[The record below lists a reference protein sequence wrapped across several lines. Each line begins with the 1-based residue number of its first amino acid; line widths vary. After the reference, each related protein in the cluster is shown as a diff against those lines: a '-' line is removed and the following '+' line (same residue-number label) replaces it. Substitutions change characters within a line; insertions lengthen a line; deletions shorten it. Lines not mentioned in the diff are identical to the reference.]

1 MQNSFGFTL
10 IVPVHNEEEN
20 LQENVEKLMQYAN
33 GITDNYEI
41 LISEN
46 GSVDNTLHIAKKLA
60 KNYANI
66 SFTSLPFAS
75 LGTAIKKGI
84 YSSKY
89 GKTIYF
95 PLDLSVNLSFIEES
109 IRLLDEYD
117 VVTGSKRLGRG
128 FDGRSILR
136 TVPSRIYHFLVRK
149 LFSLSLS
156 DTTCVKGFRKD
167 AISKLLNRIPGSS
180 NIFET
185 ELLIEAEK
193 EGYRIK
199 EIPVVVKEFRPS
211 REGLFRKIG
220 RKLEDLLSIRLDM
233 ISLVIGVSLLV
244 MGSIM
249 MFYLIFEKVFVTKE
263 AGFLDP
269 YSFLVSMLL
278 IISGFQL
285 SIFGLSAGLLL
296 QIRKE
301 MIRTFEL
308 QEKSK

>member
-20 LQENVEKLMQYAN
+20 LKENVEKLMQYAN

-41 LISEN
+41 LICEN

-66 SFTSLPFAS
+66 SFISLPFAS

-84 YSSKY
+84 CASKY
-89 GKTIYF
+89 GKTISF
-95 PLDLSVNLSFIEES
+95 PLDLSVNLSFIDES
-109 IRLLDEYD
+109 IKLLEEYD
-117 VVTGSKRLGRG
+117 VVTGSKRLSRG
-128 FDGRSILR
+128 LDGRSIIR
-136 TVPSRIYHFLVRK
+136 TVPSHIYHFLVRK
-149 LFSLSLS
+149 FFSLSLS

-193 EGYRIK
+193 EGYKIK
-199 EIPVVVKEFRPS
+199 EIPVVVKEFRRS
-211 REGLFRKIG
+211 REGLFKKIG

-233 ISLVIGVSLLV
+233 ISLVIGASLFV
-244 MGSIM
+244 MGSII
-249 MFYLIFEKVFVTKE
+249 MFYLIFEKVFITQE

-285 SIFGLSAGLLL
+285 LIFGLSAALLL

-301 MIRTFEL
+301 MVRTFEL

>member
-95 PLDLSVNLSFIEES
+95 PLDLSVNLSFIDES
-109 IRLLDEYD
+109 IRLLDEYEY
-117 VVTGSKRLGRG
+117 T
-128 FDGRSILR
+128 
-136 TVPSRIYHFLVRK
+136 
-149 LFSLSLS
+149 
-156 DTTCVKGFRKD
+156 
-167 AISKLLNRIPGSS
+167 
-180 NIFET
+180 IF
-185 ELLIEAEK
+185 
-193 EGYRIK
+193 
-199 EIPVVVKEFRPS
+199 
-211 REGLFRKIG
+211 
-220 RKLEDLLSIRLDM
+220 
-233 ISLVIGVSLLV
+233 
-244 MGSIM
+244 
-249 MFYLIFEKVFVTKE
+249 
-263 AGFLDP
+263 
-269 YSFLVSMLL
+269 
-278 IISGFQL
+278 
-285 SIFGLSAGLLL
+285 
-296 QIRKE
+296 
-301 MIRTFEL
+301 
-308 QEKSK
+308 